1 MKTFAQW
8 LKANTGEDMPSGDI
22 GLGWFNERG
31 LPMIVECKCCGMTM
45 ALPSAFVSEDNSI
58 YCCMCKGDE

>member
-1 MKTFAQW
+1 MKTFAEW
-8 LKANTGEDMPSGDI
+8 LKGISGEDMPSDDI
-22 GLGWFNERG
+22 SASWFIERG

-58 YCCMCKGDE
+58 YCYMCKGDE